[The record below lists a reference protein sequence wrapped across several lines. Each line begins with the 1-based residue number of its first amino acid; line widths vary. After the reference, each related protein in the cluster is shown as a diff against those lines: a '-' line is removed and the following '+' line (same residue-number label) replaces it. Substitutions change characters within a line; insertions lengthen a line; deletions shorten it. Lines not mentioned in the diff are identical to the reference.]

1 MNLPDSLPAPSWVES
16 GARPKDGLDLLGL
29 RQPAQ
34 VISAVL
40 LNGVTTVTPSVRYLS
55 FRSFIA
61 HSYTQSKL
69 PEDLARFQDYA
80 GRVETAVAFA
90 NLIENPNALGVLGST
105 KGKKI
110 LESSPSSFPL
120 QPLVDELAVNIYAGP
135 SDRNQ
140 LGLSFATDSGIPG
153 LTKERGLA
161 LARIAST
168 TISRSEL
175 GSRFWKGEAIT
186 LANRAQLE
194 ELAQYVSVS
203 AIPEEEREFL
213 TNILIPERPL
223 ATDIGRIG
231 TYGTL
236 LQLAQAKRG
245 RPDDDALLVAAIQT
259 DESISAEFAVTLD
272 GWLRYCVRD
281 LIAVAHEVV
290 FEQVV
295 ETLGR
300 FTDSENYAN
309 ADEIVESY
317 VSELDDQ
324 TTLLQELQLVSQDED
339 LRQLSFRQLFSRI
352 QQATRHGRMES
363 DGLYRWRGELD
374 ELAIIQTALAARR
387 AGTCAACLL
396 PVSWVLSLCRSPIDS
411 SLLDGDSDDFL
422 SHQGW
427 ARFGLRQVIHPF
439 AQEFLKEDQSLVQV
453 ISDLTRRTVDQH
465 LRVVWSRLAQ
475 DPLRDVAVLNAEGEL
490 WGYRTDFSA
499 GRTAS
504 RLRQALNWL
513 QQLKLINDSGLTSDG
528 EIVLKR
534 ALSSLRNGV
543 AE

>member
-1 MNLPDSLPAPSWVES
+1 MNLPDSLPAPAWVES
-16 GARPKDGLDLLGL
+16 GSRPKDGLDLLGL

-34 VISAVL
+34 VISAAL

-61 HSYTQSKL
+61 HSYAQSKL
-69 PEDLARFQDYA
+69 PDDLERFQDYA
-80 GRVETAVAFA
+80 ARVETAFAFA
-90 NLIENPNALGVLGST
+90 NLLENPNAAGVLGST
-105 KGKKI
+105 KGRKI

-120 QPLVDELAVNIYAGP
+120 QPLVDDLAVNIYAGP

-161 LARIAST
+161 LARMASA
-168 TISRSEL
+168 TISQSEL
-175 GSRFWKGEAIT
+175 GSRFSKGENIT
-186 LANRAQLE
+186 LANRSQLE
-194 ELAQYVSVS
+194 ELARHVSVS

-213 TNILIPERPL
+213 THILIPEKPL

-231 TYGTL
+231 TYGAL
-236 LQLAQAKRG
+236 LQLAQAKGG
-245 RPDDDALLVAAIQT
+245 RPADDALLVAAIQT
-259 DESISAEFAVTLD
+259 DESMPGEFAATLD

-281 LIAVAHEVV
+281 LVAVAHEVV
-290 FEQVV
+290 FEQVI

-300 FTDSENYAN
+300 FADGENYVN

-317 VSELDDQ
+317 ISELDDQ
-324 TTLLQELQLVSQDED
+324 TALLRQLRLVSQDDD
-339 LRQLSFRQLFSRI
+339 LRQLPFRQLYSRI
-352 QQATRHGRMES
+352 EQATRHERMES

-374 ELAIIQTALAARR
+374 ELAVIHTALASRR
-387 AGTCAACLL
+387 EGKCAACLL
-396 PVSWVLSLCRSPIDS
+396 PVSWVLSLCRSPVDS
-411 SLLDGDSDDFL
+411 SLPDDSEDFL

-439 AQEFLKEDQSLVQV
+439 VQKFLNADQSLVQV

-475 DPLRDVAVLNAEGEL
+475 DPLRDVAVLNADGEL

-513 QQLKLINDSGLTSDG
+513 QQLNLINDSGLTADG
-528 EIVLKR
+528 ETVLRR
-534 ALSSLRNGV
+534 ALSALRNGV
-543 AE
+543 VE

>member
-1 MNLPDSLPAPSWVES
+1 MNLPDSLPAPAWVES
-16 GARPKDGLDLLGL
+16 GSRPKDGLDLLGL

-34 VISAVL
+34 VISATL

-61 HSYTQSKL
+61 HSYAQSKL
-69 PEDLARFQDYA
+69 PDDLEGFQDYA
-80 GRVETAVAFA
+80 ARVETAIAFA
-90 NLIENPNALGVLGST
+90 NLIENPNAAGVLGST
-105 KGKKI
+105 RGKKVV
-110 LESSPSSFPL
+110 ESSLSSFPL
-120 QPLVDELAVNIYAGP
+120 QPLVDELGVNIYAGP
-135 SDRNQ
+135 SDRTQ

-161 LARIAST
+161 LARMASA
-168 TISRSEL
+168 TISQSEL
-175 GSRFWKGEAIT
+175 GSRFSKGEAVT
-186 LANRAQLE
+186 LANRSQLE
-194 ELAQYVSVS
+194 ELAQHVSVS

-213 TNILIPERPL
+213 ANILIPEKPL
-223 ATDIGRIG
+223 ATDLGRIG

-245 RPDDDALLVAAIQT
+245 RPADDALLVAATQT
-259 DESISAEFAVTLD
+259 DENIPTEFAVTLD

-290 FEQVV
+290 FEQVI

-309 ADEIVESY
+309 ADEIIESY
-317 VSELDDQ
+317 ISELDDQ
-324 TTLLQELQLVSQDED
+324 TALLQQLRLVSQDED
-339 LRQLSFRQLFSRI
+339 LRQLPFHELYGRI
-352 QQATRHGRMES
+352 EQATPHGRMES

-374 ELAIIQTALAARR
+374 ELAVIQMALAARR
-387 AGTCAACLL
+387 EGTCAACLL
-396 PVSWVLSLCRSPIDS
+396 PVSWVLSLCRSPVDS
-411 SLLDGDSDDFL
+411 SRPDDSDDFL

-427 ARFGLRQVIHPF
+427 ARFGLRQVIHPLV
-439 AQEFLKEDQSLVQV
+439 QKFLKEDQSLVHV

-465 LRVVWSRLAQ
+465 LSVVWSRLAQ
-475 DPLRDVAVLNAEGEL
+475 DPLRDVAVVNADGER

-513 QQLKLINDSGLTSDG
+513 QQLKLINDSGLTADG
-528 EIVLKR
+528 ETVLKR
-534 ALSSLRNGV
+534 ALSALRNGV
-543 AE
+543 VE